1 MPTRF
6 NATKTLVST
15 LAMTLTL
22 SMSTTAFAQDQSGEG
37 GIVDQIVNNL
47 LSSTTIAGLLLT
59 TTVGAPITTTS
70 NVYNRTRDVIT
81 PPKKKAQMDPERERR
96 RRQLR
101 AQQIELYV
109 RGDGHAIQQA
119 IAAGGGDVTG
129 DLATLFGVPQ
139 NQHARF
145 VDLLRENRQ
154 ELLPLLDGDSIT
166 AERTRELMM
175 TVERAM
181 AKDKELALYLHELM
195 IWEVDEK
202 RG

>member
-181 AKDKELALYLHELM
+181 ANDKELALYLHELM

>member
-1 MPTRF
+1 MSNRF
-6 NATKTLVST
+6 ASRKILSST
-15 LAMTLTL
+15 LALMLTMSL
-22 SMSTTAFAQDQSGEG
+22 SSTAFAQDQSGEG

-47 LSSTTIAGLLLT
+47 LSSTTVAGLLLS

-70 NVYNRTRDVIT
+70 NVFNRTRDAVT

-119 IAAGGGDVTG
+119 IAAGGGDGTK
-129 DLATLFGVPQ
+129 DLATLFGIPQ
-139 NQHARF
+139 EEHTRF
-145 VDLLRENRQ
+145 VDLLRDNRADI
-154 ELLPLLDGDSIT
+154 LPLLDSEMIT
-166 AERTRELMM
+166 ADRTRTLML
-175 TVERAM
+175 TIEKAM
-181 AKDKELALYLHELM
+181 SHDRELALYLHELM

>member
-1 MPTRF
+1 MLARF
-6 NATKTLVST
+6 NATKSLVST
-15 LAMTLTL
+15 LALTLTL

-37 GIVDQIVNNL
+37 GIVDQIISNV
-47 LSSTTIAGLLLT
+47 LSSTTIAGLLLS

-70 NVYNRTRDVIT
+70 NVYNRTREVIT

-119 IAAGGGDVTG
+119 IAAGGGQVTG

-139 NQHARF
+139 DQHAHF

-154 ELLPLLDGDSIT
+154 EILPLLDGETID
-166 AERTRELMM
+166 AERTHQLMM

-181 AKDKELALYLHELM
+181 ANDNELALYLHELM